1 MAEIIIEKSANDVW
15 KVAADKLLNEK
26 KLLDGRNGEYRE
38 ILHTFITIKDP
49 RQKWVYNRV
58 PAISIAYA
66 LAEIV
71 WILNG
76 DNAAKIINYWNP
88 ALNKF
93 AGDYKYYPGAYGKR
107 IRSHFKFDQLEGAYN
122 ALMNNPNSR
131 QVVIQ
136 IYDPEVDFPI
146 DKGRPRNDDIPCNV
160 CSLIKV
166 RDGKLEWSQIMRSN
180 DVFLGMPYNFVQF
193 TSIQEI
199 LAGWLGLE
207 SGTYNH
213 YSDSLHL
220 YQRDVKKIKF
230 GNDNMIHNEDSLAIS
245 KKDSDKLFPDMYE
258 RMSFLS
264 LHKNITE
271 SQLRECVYL
280 DSNYTAYNNIMFVIV
295 AYVAQKCENY
305 KLVSEIMDR
314 CTNKL
319 YCQMWKKWL
328 DK

>member
-146 DKGRPRNDDIPCNV
+146 DKGRPR
-160 CSLIKV
+160 
-166 RDGKLEWSQIMRSN
+166 M
-180 DVFLGMPYNFVQF
+180 
-193 TSIQEI
+193 
-199 LAGWLGLE
+199 
-207 SGTYNH
+207 
-213 YSDSLHL
+213 
-220 YQRDVKKIKF
+220 
-230 GNDNMIHNEDSLAIS
+230 MIFRA
-245 KKDSDKLFPDMYE
+245 
-258 RMSFLS
+258 
-264 LHKNITE
+264 
-271 SQLRECVYL
+271 
-280 DSNYTAYNNIMFVIV
+280 MFVH
-295 AYVAQKCENY
+295 
-305 KLVSEIMDR
+305 
-314 CTNKL
+314 
-319 YCQMWKKWL
+319 
-328 DK
+328 

>member
-1 MAEIIIEKSANDVW
+1 MRILVLSLRRKLMAEIIIEKSANDVW

-146 DKGRPRNDDIPCNV
+146 DKGSNLRVSYHSTAQLASNLFI
-160 CSLIKV
+160 
-166 RDGKLEWSQIMRSN
+166 RSFN
-180 DVFLGMPYNFVQF
+180 QAEK
-193 TSIQEI
+193 T
-199 LAGWLGLE
+199 
-207 SGTYNH
+207 
-213 YSDSLHL
+213 
-220 YQRDVKKIKF
+220 
-230 GNDNMIHNEDSLAIS
+230 
-245 KKDSDKLFPDMYE
+245 
-258 RMSFLS
+258 
-264 LHKNITE
+264 
-271 SQLRECVYL
+271 
-280 DSNYTAYNNIMFVIV
+280 YTAMESRGYDGEINVIMPKINHSVKFNVFAVI
-295 AYVAQKCENY
+295 YVVITTAIAIFSRKAG
-305 KLVSEIMDR
+305 I
-314 CTNKL
+314 
-319 YCQMWKKWL
+319 
-328 DK
+328 